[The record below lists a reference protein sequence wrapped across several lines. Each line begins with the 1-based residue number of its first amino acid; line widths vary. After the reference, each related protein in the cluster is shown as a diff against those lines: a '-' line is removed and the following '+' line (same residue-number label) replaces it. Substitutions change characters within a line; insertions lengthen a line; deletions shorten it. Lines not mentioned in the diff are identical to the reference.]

1 LNWWVST
8 AFSLAPLWTAASSL
22 NALREAER
30 ALDGCWVPAEGMA
43 SGAGEVA
50 DEDEVGRL
58 ADESDGGALRSCAV
72 EVGGVVAMRSV
83 RLSVCSPAWPRS
95 SRGREGEIKMERK

>member
-1 LNWWVST
+1 MST

-22 NALREAER
+22 NALSEAER
-30 ALDGCWVPAEGMA
+30 ALDGCCAPADGMA

-50 DEDEVGRL
+50 VADEEEVGRL
-58 ADESDGGALRSCAV
+58 ANESDGGALRSCAV

-83 RLSVCSPAWPRS
+83 RLFVCSLPWLKS
-95 SRGREGEIKMERK
+95 SSGREGEIKMERN